1 MATIQPATQKMVKD
15 ILDGSLVA
23 GKATADEDGNNIAD
37 TYATQAMA
45 QLYRH
50 RVTVTK
56 TGLDVG
62 STGDGTLYFVFYNR
76 SSDEINNYSRFA
88 AAVGIQRMT
97 QATGFFRSNATAT
110 TYYPVIAFQITS
122 AYVGQVTC
130 FSESSGRF
138 TITYGAMDNDSSV
151 YTDVVIPVS

>member
-1 MATIQPATQKMVKD
+1 MATIQPATQAMVHD
-15 ILDGSLVA
+15 ILDGRLPA
-23 GKATADEDGNNIAD
+23 GKAIADEEGNNISN
-37 TYATQAMA
+37 TYATQTMA

-56 TGLDVG
+56 TGLEIG

-88 AAVGIQRMT
+88 AAVGLRSMT
-97 QATGFFRSNATAT
+97 QATGFFRTNATAT
-110 TYYPVIAFQITS
+110 TYYPVAAFQITS
-122 AYVGQVTC
+122 AYVGEVTC

-151 YTDVVIPVS
+151 YTDKVTAVS